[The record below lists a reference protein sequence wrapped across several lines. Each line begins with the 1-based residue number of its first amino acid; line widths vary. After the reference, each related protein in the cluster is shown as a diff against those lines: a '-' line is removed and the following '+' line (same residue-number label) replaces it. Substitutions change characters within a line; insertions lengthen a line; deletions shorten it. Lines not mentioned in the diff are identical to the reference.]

1 MWNLWNVR
9 SHDKNDI
16 GLEIPQQMTWNPKF
30 HLMYNLKLHAKLYF
44 VWKFSCNC
52 QFRIKYNFHLNLRFR
67 IKYTLQVELN
77 I

>member
-1 MWNLWNVR
+1 MWNLWNVK

-52 QFRIKYNFHLNLRFR
+52 
-67 IKYTLQVELN
+67 
-77 I
+77 